1 MINIEY
7 EAKFTEI
14 VRDSFREKLKDVG
27 ATLVRPEYMQKRVV
41 FGLPEG
47 HEVPFGRVRVRD
59 EGDKITMSFKIVGKE
74 KMEDQKEICLE
85 IDNFDNG
92 ILFLSSIGCPRK
104 TFVESKRELWKLDQ
118 AEVTIDEWPYLEPYV
133 EIESDS
139 EESVKKVAAKVGLD
153 YSKAIFG
160 GAGQLF
166 ARKYGISDSAVNEV
180 PSIIF
185 NGPNPFFKV

>member
-1 MINIEY
+1 MINTEY

-14 VRDSFREKLKDVG
+14 GRNAFRQKLKDIG
-27 ATLVRPEYMQKRVV
+27 AKLVRPEYMQRRVV

-74 KMEDQKEICLE
+74 KMEDQKELCLE
-85 IDNFDNG
+85 IDSFDNG
-92 ILFLSSIGCPRK
+92 VLFLSSIGCPRK

-118 AEVTIDEWPYLEPYV
+118 AEVTIDEWPHLEPYV

-139 EESVKKVAAKVGLD
+139 EDSVKKVAAKLGLD

-160 GAGQLF
+160 GAGQLY
-166 ARKYGISDSAVNEV
+166 AMKYGISDSAVNEV
-180 PSIIF
+180 PNITF
-185 NGPNPFFKV
+185 NGSNPFLKV